1 MRKAMRNKRVD
12 RAVFRRTAMKTKTI
26 NIAGKVTPRGGTRL

>member
-1 MRKAMRNKRVD
+1 MRKPITNKSRD

>member
-1 MRKAMRNKRVD
+1 MRKAMRNKRLD

>member
-1 MRKAMRNKRVD
+1 MRKSMMNKSRD